1 VLKLGKTSRLILITG
16 ALGILCAS
24 LGVVYSQQGQEQKRL
39 NQELSLSQQWLTQYS
54 SAPLS
59 SQQSELE
66 RRLAEAESRLQ
77 TARDSLS
84 RSSVES
90 IEASD
95 TLLRIAEG
103 CDVEITEIGSSAW
116 MTQKLAGLSCSVLP
130 LTVQVEGDV
139 PGLIEFVYNWT
150 KECSTG
156 VVQSVE
162 ITASGTSDNETEGK
176 GGRAVANVSM
186 LIYSYRGD

>member
-1 VLKLGKTSRLILITG
+1 MLKLGKTSRLILITG
-16 ALGILCAS
+16 VLGILCAS
-24 LGVVYSQQGQEQKRL
+24 LGVVYSQQGQEQRRL
-39 NQELSLSQQWLTQYS
+39 NQELSLAQQWLTQYS
-54 SAPLS
+54 SALLS
-59 SQQSELE
+59 SQQKDLE
-66 RRLAEAESRLQ
+66 RQLAEAESRLQ

-84 RSSVES
+84 RSVES

-103 CDVEITEIGSSAW
+103 CDVEIIGIGSSAW

-162 ITASGTSDNETEGK
+162 ITASGTSDNETEENGGK
-176 GGRAVANVSM
+176 AVANVSM

>member
-1 VLKLGKTSRLILITG
+1 
-16 ALGILCAS
+16 
-24 LGVVYSQQGQEQKRL
+24 
-39 NQELSLSQQWLTQYS
+39 
-54 SAPLS
+54 
-59 SQQSELE
+59 
-66 RRLAEAESRLQ
+66 
-77 TARDSLS
+77 
-84 RSSVES
+84 
-90 IEASD
+90 
-95 TLLRIAEG
+95 
-103 CDVEITEIGSSAW
+103 

-162 ITASGTSDNETEGK
+162 ITASGTSDNETEENGGK
-176 GGRAVANVSM
+176 AVANVSM